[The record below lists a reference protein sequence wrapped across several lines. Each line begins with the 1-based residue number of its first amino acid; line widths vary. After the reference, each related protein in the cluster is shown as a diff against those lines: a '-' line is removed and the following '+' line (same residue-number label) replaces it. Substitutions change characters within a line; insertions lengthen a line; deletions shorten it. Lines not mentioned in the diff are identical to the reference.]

1 MGPIGFPELLI
12 IGFFLFMGGV
22 VVVVPFWMIFSKAGF
37 PGWMSLT
44 QLIPIVN
51 VVALF
56 YLAFAEWPA
65 HRATDRPFGVW
76 TAR

>member
-1 MGPIGFPELLI
+1 MGPIGIPELMI
-12 IGFFLFMGGV
+12 IGFFMFLGGV
-22 VVVVPFWMIFSKAGF
+22 VVVLPFWMIFSKAGF

-56 YLAFAEWPA
+56 YLAFAEWPI
-65 HRATDRPFGVW
+65 HRGTDRPFGVW